1 MEGMSFNKGWDEW
14 YCGVVTDKLVNQNL
28 QSINYHIPI
37 PITTSDIEITNTGT
51 CGLYLSTDSPH
62 SDKNP
67 PALTMILV
75 TETGHI
81 QKYTATYRAL
91 SIHLTDQLCRAH
103 ILPNFN
109 NSLVGI
115 EPFCDADFKVLFTKE
130 TVTVFDPTIETI
142 LTVWRELHSAWLWWL
157 LLLLEVD
164 ALPPSPP
171 IDTTITLV
179 TFSTYDILIIE
190 ELVRYFHA
198 SAGFLVTLTWIADIN

>member
-1 MEGMSFNKGWDEW
+1 MKGIPFKNSWDEW

-130 TVTVFDPTIETI
+130 NVSVFDPARKTT
-142 LTVWRELHSAWLWWL
+142 LTGWRKLHGVWLWLFL
-157 LLLLEVD
+157 LLPEVD
-164 ALPPSPP
+164 EIPPIPPS
-171 IDTTITLV
+171 DTATMLG
-179 TFSTYDILIIE
+179 TFSAYDIPRI
-190 ELVRYFHA
+190 
-198 SAGFLVTLTWIADIN
+198 G